1 MPTHFRKRKIEN
13 EWINII
19 SSENYNQI
27 HIKKSKKNNIFFRFI
42 KLIIWIWIIWFIY
55 FYYSYS
61 SFINQI
67 IVKDSLML
75 NIEKTDNFSN
85 LWNKIEELDNIW
97 YKYYLRN
104 NKPDFLLREWTYL
117 IEWWS
122 NISDFLESL
131 NKPLISE
138 ENVTILEWW
147 NIFDIDK
154 YFSDRLLINSWD
166 FINYV
171 TNKENIKVLSDRFK
185 FLDKDLIT
193 LEWFLYPDTYR
204 ILANSFD
211 IWVFVSRQLQ
221 NFENRVYN
229 SVLKNYDTKKIVE
242 IVNLASIV
250 EKEER
255 NVKEKPT
262 VAWILKKRLNA
273 WWMIWADITVCY
285 PYWLTSKEC
294 TPRFIWSKVNID
306 RNDYNTRTKRWLPKT
321 PINNPT
327 FETINAT
334 LNHKD
339 TKYWYYLHNENTWK
353 IYYAETNAEHERN
366 KELYMK

>member
-1 MPTHFRKRKIEN
+1 MPTHFRKKRIEN
-13 EWINII
+13 IEIDNISINNFEIK
-19 SSENYNQI
+19 N
-27 HIKKSKKNNIFFRFI
+27 KKSSLSFRFI
-42 KLIIWIWIIWFIY
+42 KLIIWLGIIFYAYYY
-55 FYYSYS
+55 FSYS
-61 SFINQI
+61 SFLNKEL
-67 IVKDSLML
+67 VKDNLML
-75 NIEKTDNFSN
+75 NIEKTDTLSN

-97 YKYYLRN
+97 YKIYLRKN
-104 NKPDFLLREWTYL
+104 NPDFQLREWTYL

-122 NISDFLESL
+122 NIEDFLESL

-154 YFSDRLLINSWD
+154 YFSDKWLIKSWD
-166 FINYV
+166 YINYV
-171 TNKENIKVLSDRFK
+171 TNSGNIKVLSERFK
-185 FLDKDLIT
+185 FLDKNLTT

-204 ILANSFD
+204 ILANNFD
-211 IWVFVSRQLQ
+211 IWTFVSRQLV

-229 SVLKNYDTKKIVE
+229 SILKNYDTKKIVE

-255 NVKEKPT
+255 NINEKPT

-285 PYWLTSKEC
+285 AHKLTSDEC
-294 TPRFIWSKVNID
+294 RLSVTKYLYDKNE
-306 RNDYNTRTKRWLPKT
+306 YNTRQMRWLPKT

-334 LNHKD
+334 INHKE
-339 TKYWYYLHNENTWK
+339 TKYWYYLHSVSTWK

-366 KELYMK
+366 KVNYMK